1 MLQEEAF
8 TRLIHRD
15 SVFLTGA
22 PGSGK
27 SFLLRRFTNHLRV
40 EATPF
45 SVTASTG
52 IAATQIGGVT
62 LASFAGIGIS
72 DSLTKKDLDQIAAR
86 ETILRRFNDI
96 EVLIIDEVSMLS
108 SFTLD
113 YVDHIAKATR
123 GEDLP
128 FGGIQM
134 VLVGDMFQL
143 PPVTKEKIDVPFA
156 FKSSAWRDLDPLI
169 CYLDEQHRQ
178 DDGPLSRLL
187 IEMRGGELS
196 SESHSAIS
204 DRISLSPP
212 VDTPALYA
220 HNVDVDAENSNRL
233 NSIAGKPWRSTMKTT
248 GEPNQVS
255 ALVKGLLSPEVLE
268 LKVGAKVMFTV
279 NDPGRQ
285 FVNGSLATVLSLD
298 DENPVVKID
307 FDGRIHTVNK
317 FSWNVEVDGS
327 IVATAQQ
334 YPLRLAWAMTIH
346 KSQGMTLDR
355 AHIDLG
361 RTFTPGMG
369 YVALSRLRSIEGLFL
384 RGLNKMALRLNDEI
398 FEFDAAIRKRSRVQQ
413 DNYVFGDTFYEVKI
427 SELPLPGPHYSTVK
441 EAISELR
448 RVIAKRED
456 IPANLVLS
464 DQLIDTLSRT
474 LPTNTADLSKIN
486 GLGRR
491 RVSRYGAEILTTI
504 ASEVERPVQDFLF

>member
-27 SFLLRRFTNHLRV
+27 SFLLGRFTNHLKI
-40 EATPF
+40 EETPF
-45 SVTASTG
+45 AITASTG

-62 LASFAGIGIS
+62 LASFAGIGVA
-72 DSLTKKDLDQIAAR
+72 DSLSKRDLDQIAAR
-86 ETILRRFNDI
+86 EAILRRFTNI

-108 SFTLD
+108 SYTLD
-113 YVDHIAKATR
+113 YVDHIAQATR

-156 FKSSAWRDLDPLI
+156 FKSSAWRDLDPII

-187 IEMRGGELS
+187 IEMRSGQLS
-196 SESHSAIS
+196 QESQEVITSRIAIT
-204 DRISLSPP
+204 PP
-212 VDTPALYA
+212 PDTPALYA

-233 NSIAGKPWRSTMKTT
+233 NSIKAKPWISRMKSN
-248 GEPNQVS
+248 GDSNQVT
-255 ALVKGLLSPEVLE
+255 ALIKGILSPEVLE

-279 NDPGRQ
+279 NDPSRQ

-298 DENPVVKID
+298 GENPVVKLD
-307 FDGRIHTVNK
+307 FDGRTLTVNK
-317 FSWNVEVDGS
+317 FSWVVEVDGS
-327 IVATAQQ
+327 VVATAQQ

-346 KSQGMTLDR
+346 KSQGMTLDQ

-369 YVALSRLRSIEGLFL
+369 YVALSRLRSIDGLFL
-384 RGLNKMALRLNDEI
+384 RGLNKMALRLNNEI
-398 FEFDAAIRKRSRVQQ
+398 FEFDESIRRRTKIQQ
-413 DNYVFGDTFYEVKI
+413 DNYVYGDTFYQSRRFE
-427 SELPLPGPHYSTVK
+427 PPAAGPHYAAAK
-441 EAISELR
+441 EAIAELR
-448 RVIAKRED
+448 RSIAKRNE
-456 IPANLVLS
+456 IPVNLVLT
-464 DQLIDTLSRT
+464 DELIDVLARS
-474 LPTNTADLSKIN
+474 LPTDITELSKIST
-486 GLGRR
+486 LGRR
-491 RVSRYGAEILTTI
+491 RIEAYGDAIVKTI
-504 ASEVERPVQDFLF
+504 AAEVNRPVQDFLF

>member
-8 TRLIHRD
+8 SRLIHRD

-27 SFLLRRFTNHLRV
+27 SFLLRRFTNHLKV
-40 EATPF
+40 EETPF

-72 DSLTKKDLDQIAAR
+72 DSLTKRDLDQIAAR
-86 ETILRRFNDI
+86 ETIQRRFNNI

-108 SFTLD
+108 SNTLD

-128 FGGIQM
+128 FGGVQM

-156 FKSSAWRDLDPLI
+156 FKSAAWRDLDPII

-178 DDGPLSRLL
+178 DDGPLSRML
-187 IEMRGGELS
+187 IEMRSGELS
-196 SESHSAIS
+196 PQAHEAIS
-204 DRISLSPP
+204 ARMSIIPP
-212 VDTPALYA
+212 PDTPALYA
-220 HNVDVDAENSNRL
+220 HNVDVDAENSSRL
-233 NSIAGKPWRSTMKTT
+233 GSIKGKSWTSTMKSG
-248 GEPNQVS
+248 GESNQVS
-255 ALVKGLLSPEVLE
+255 ALIRGLLSPEILE

-285 FVNGSLATVLSLD
+285 FVNGSLATVVSLEG
-298 DENPVVKID
+298 ENPVVTLD
-307 FDGRIHTVNK
+307 TDGRQLTVNK
-317 FSWNVEVDGS
+317 FSWVVEVDGEV
-327 IVATAQQ
+327 VATAQQ

-355 AHIDLG
+355 AYIDLG

-369 YVALSRLRSIEGLFL
+369 YVALSRLRTIEGLFL
-384 RGLNKMALRLNDEI
+384 RGLNKMALRLNNEI
-398 FEFDAAIRKRSRVQQ
+398 FDFDAAIQRRSKIQQ
-413 DNYVFGDTFYEVKI
+413 DNYIYGDTFYENTKY
-427 SELPLPGPHYSTVK
+427 ELPAPGPHYTSVK
-441 EAISELR
+441 EAIAELR
-448 RVIAKRED
+448 RSISKRED

-464 DQLIDTLSRT
+464 EDHID
-474 LPTNTADLSKIN
+474 ALSKLLPKSTSELVKISN
-486 GLGRR
+486 LGSRR
-491 RVSRYGAEILTTI
+491 IERYGEAIVVTI
-504 ASEVERPVQDFLF
+504 ANEVDRPVQDFLF